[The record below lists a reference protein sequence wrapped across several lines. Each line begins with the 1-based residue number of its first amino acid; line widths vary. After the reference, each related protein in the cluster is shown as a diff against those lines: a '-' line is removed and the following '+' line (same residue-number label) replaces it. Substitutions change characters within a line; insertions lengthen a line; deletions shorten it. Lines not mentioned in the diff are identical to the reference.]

1 MIKKILVPVDGSEHA
16 NRALDFALD
25 LAQKYSAEIL
35 VLTVVHYPPLSGVP
49 VEGQYPILSSTPFNF
64 VEYYRDIKAVH
75 ERILSE
81 AIEKAKKATSNLNV
95 SSKLV
100 EGYPADKIIETA
112 KEGSFDV
119 IVMGR
124 RGQGHLTHTLLG
136 SVSDRVADQSPCA
149 LFIIK

>member
-25 LAQKYSAEIL
+25 MAQKYLAEIL
-35 VLTVVHYPPLSGVP
+35 LLTVV
-49 VEGQYPILSSTPFNF
+49 QYPILSIAPSDIG
-64 VEYYRDIKAVH
+64 EYYKGIKAFY
-75 ERILSE
+75 ERVLSE
-81 AIEKAKKATSNLNV
+81 ALEKAKKATPNLNIA
-95 SSKLV
+95 SELT

-112 KEGSFDV
+112 NEGKFDI

-124 RGQGHLTHTLLG
+124 RGQSHVRHTLLG

-149 LFIIK
+149 LLIIR

>member
-35 VLTVVHYPPLSGVP
+35 VMTVVHYPVLMEVP
-49 VEGQYPILSSTPFNF
+49 ENILAYHEI
-64 VEYYRDIKAVH
+64 VKASYEKV
-75 ERILSE
+75 LSE
-81 AIEKAKKATSNLNV
+81 ALEKVKTATPGLNV
-95 SSKLV
+95 TSKLM
-100 EGYPADKIIETA
+100 EGYPADMIIETA
-112 KEGSFDV
+112 QEGKFDI

-124 RGQGHLTHTLLG
+124 RGQGHLRHTFLG

-149 LFIIK
+149 LLLIK

>member
-16 NRALDFALD
+16 NRALNFALD

-35 VLTVVHYPPLSGVP
+35 VLTVV
-49 VEGQYPILSSTPFNF
+49 QYPILSEVPLD
-64 VEYYRDIKAVH
+64 VAEYYKIIKSSY
-75 ERILSE
+75 ELILSE
-81 AIEKAKKATSNLNV
+81 ALEKAKIATPNLNV
-95 SSKLV
+95 TSKLM

-112 KEGSFDV
+112 QEGSFDV

-124 RGQGHLTHTLLG
+124 RGQGHLSHTFLG
-136 SVSDRVADQSPCA
+136 SVSDRVADQSPCG

>member
-25 LAQKYSAEIL
+25 MAQKYSAEIL
-35 VLTVVHYPPLSGVP
+35 LLTVV
-49 VEGQYPILSSTPFNF
+49 QYPVVSEFPIYIG
-64 VEYYRDIKAVH
+64 EYYKQTKDFY
-75 ERILSE
+75 ERVLSE
-81 AIEKAKKATSNLNV
+81 ALEKAKKATPNLTLT
-95 SSKLV
+95 SKLI

-112 KEGSFDV
+112 SEGKFDI

-124 RGQGHLTHTLLG
+124 RGQGHLRHSLLG

-149 LFIIK
+149 LLIIK

>member
-35 VLTVVHYPPLSGVP
+35 VLTVV
-49 VEGQYPILSSTPFNF
+49 QYPALSEIPLDIG
-64 VEYYRDIKAVH
+64 EYYKGIKALY
-75 ERILSE
+75 ERVLSE
-81 AIEKAKKATSNLNV
+81 ALEKVKKATPNV
-95 SSKLV
+95 NVKSELT

-112 KEGSFDV
+112 SKGKFDI

-124 RGQGHLTHTLLG
+124 RGQGHLRHTLLG

-149 LFIIK
+149 LLIIK

>member
-1 MIKKILVPVDGSEHA
+1 MKLNEKKMIKKILVPVDGSEHA

-35 VLTVVHYPPLSGVP
+35 VVTVVHYPTLVEVPLD
-49 VEGQYPILSSTPFNF
+49 I
-64 VEYYRDIKAVH
+64 VEYYDTIRASYEKV
-75 ERILSE
+75 LSE
-81 AIEKAKKATSNLNV
+81 ALEKAKTATPGLNV
-95 SSKLV
+95 TSKLM
-100 EGYPADKIIETA
+100 EGYPADIIIETA
-112 KEGSFDV
+112 QEGNFDM

-149 LFIIK
+149 LLLIK

>member
-25 LAQKYSAEIL
+25 LAQKYSAEIV
-35 VLTVVHYPPLSGVP
+35 VLAVVQH
-49 VEGQYPILSSTPFNF
+49 PILSEVPLNIM
-64 VEYYRDIKAVH
+64 EYYGGIKAIYEKV
-75 ERILSE
+75 LSDSL
-81 AIEKAKKATSNLNV
+81 EKAKKATPNLNIT
-95 SSKLV
+95 SKLI

-112 KEGSFDV
+112 HEGNFDM

-124 RGQGHLTHTLLG
+124 RGQGHLGHTLLG

-149 LFIIK
+149 LLIIK